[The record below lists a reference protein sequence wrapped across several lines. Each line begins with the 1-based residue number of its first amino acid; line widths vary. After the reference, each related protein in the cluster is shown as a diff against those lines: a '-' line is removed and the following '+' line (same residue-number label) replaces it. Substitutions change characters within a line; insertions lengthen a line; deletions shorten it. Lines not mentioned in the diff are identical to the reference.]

1 LGFSHGSPM
10 AYNMVMAAGWLSHGY
25 PMVILQVSSSLSSHG
40 LLPAARFIS
49 SMPMAVPW
57 QIWTS
62 TRRLERVGPC
72 GSGSPRKDPPERDR
86 SLATWPPEI
95 MMLWDVQIF
104 SGAMEIKPA
113 FQETGSEGHPNY
125 M

>member
-1 LGFSHGSPM
+1 M
-10 AYNMVMAAGWLSHGY
+10 ADMNKYEA
-25 PMVILQVSSSLSSHG
+25 
-40 LLPAARFIS
+40 
-49 SMPMAVPW
+49 
-57 QIWTS
+57 
-62 TRRLERVGPC
+62 
-72 GSGSPRKDPPERDR
+72 PRKGWAMWKWKPQKGPVDPPERDR

-113 FQETGSEGHPNY
+113 FQETGSEGHSNY